1 MKKTLNLIVEQG
13 HDFVI
18 QVKGNRKALQSALQ
32 ATIETQT
39 ALSEYQQD
47 EKQKGRQEQRRY
59 RVYDAKAAR
68 LPQSWHHIEQIIQV
82 ERKGIRKGRSYEE
95 TALDIASRNGTA
107 EFFSTGIRR
116 HWGIENELHRE
127 KDVQQNEDNNGIR
140 TPNVAL
146 NVSLL
151 QTTVINLF
159 RLHGE
164 PSLKYALEAYA
175 NRPLK
180 SFNLINSTLCI

>member
-1 MKKTLNLIVEQG
+1 MEQG

-39 ALSEYQQD
+39 ALSEYQQNQ
-47 EKQKGRQEQRRY
+47 KQKGRQEQRRY
-59 RVYDAKAAR
+59 RVYDAKAAS
-68 LPQSWHHIEQIIQV
+68 LPQGWNHIKQIVQV
-82 ERKGIRKGRSYEE
+82 KRNGIRKGKEYEE
-95 TALDIASRNGTA
+95 TSVYIASLNGTA

-127 KDVQQNEDNNGIR
+127 KDVQQNEDHNGIR

-151 QTTVINLF
+151 QTMVINLF

-164 PSLKYALEAYA
+164 PSLKYAVEAYA
-175 NRPLK
+175 NRPKK
-180 SFNLINSTLCI
+180 SFGLINSTLCI